1 MSSDIRANLNDQI
14 SREAAEWLIEFR
26 TGDIDP
32 AGRKHFDAWLR
43 ASPEHV
49 RAFIEMA
56 ALWQEGG
63 AIDPRRRL
71 NVEAMI
77 ARAQSEQNIAPMSST
92 SRGGLSVSAPPAPAL
107 PITLAHEARES
118 VRSGRVRPSQWAVAA
133 GLLIAALAMTSILRS
148 RLPSRPT
155 YTTGV
160 GVRQSIALPDGSKV
174 LLDSDSQLRVSFTV
188 AMRKVEL
195 LQGQALFY
203 VVKNPRQPFL
213 VDAGRTVVRDVGTV
227 FDVNRLGNG
236 TIVTVVQG
244 RVAVAMPPNAE
255 ARGTKVG
262 VELQPGDD
270 ATGIG
275 VAGRKAAPTI
285 YLSTGEQVDMHVGH
299 SPPRAIRVDVDSE
312 TAWTH
317 GEVVLESATLAEVAQ
332 VFNRYSARRLVAEDL
347 GKKPLR
353 LSGVFSTNPDFLIR
367 YLRGRQDITVRETD
381 SEIGIVRNPTR

>member
-14 SREAAEWLIEFR
+14 SREAAEWLVEYR

-32 AGRKHFDAWLR
+32 AGRKDFDAWLR

-77 ARAQSEQNIAPMSST
+77 AGAQSEQNIVPMSPT

-107 PITLAHEARES
+107 PITLAHEVQES

-174 LLDSDSQLRVSFTV
+174 LLDSNSQLRVSFTV

-195 LQGQALFY
+195 LHGQALFY

-299 SPPRAIRVDVDSE
+299 SPPRAIRVDVDSA

-332 VFNRYSARRLVAEDL
+332 VFNRYSARRLVTEDL

-367 YLRGRQDITVRETD
+367 YLRGRPDITVRETD
-381 SEIGIVRNPTR
+381 SEIGIVRDPTR